1 MTIGRGGGGEGLG
14 GRRFGPG
21 KLCPYLPGTR
31 GIRAEHYLPRR
42 AATELTVIAT
52 ITVPKT

>member
-1 MTIGRGGGGEGLG
+1 LLAACV
-14 GRRFGPG
+14 RRRRLLDAVCHRPIA
-21 KLCPYLPGTR
+21 PVYDR
-31 GIRAEHYLPRR
+31 YRPRR